1 MSDNYASLDKRLA
14 LLEQKLDTIEHN
26 HLKHLQDDLTTI
38 KKWFGWGIGVI
49 FVQLLAVIA
58 SMMM

>member
-1 MSDNYASLDKRLA
+1 MSNYASLDKRLA
-14 LLEQKLDTIEHN
+14 LLEQKLDTIENN

>member
-1 MSDNYASLDKRLA
+1 MSNYAQLDKRLA
-14 LLEQKLDTIEHN
+14 LLEQKLDTIENN
-26 HLKHLQDDLTTI
+26 HLKHIQDDLSSI
-38 KKWFGWGIGVI
+38 KKWFGWGVGVI